1 MRATCSAV
9 MPMPW
14 SRTTTATRP
23 ARSTIP
29 TSITPP
35 SGEYLRAL
43 PSTLVSAWR
52 DFAASARIQI
62 GVSGS
67 IATTGHLAESIGAV
81 YKAPHGAANAVFLG
95 PVLNYYGRGVEAALA
110 EVARSAWPSRC
121 GSADDGIAANALV
134 VAVSQFV
141 SGARIGTML
150 ELCGGSIDVEL
161 IANLAETNNSN
172 ASGPVPMSAEDYAR
186 VIRLMA

>member
-1 MRATCSAV
+1 
-9 MPMPW
+9 
-14 SRTTTATRP
+14 
-23 ARSTIP
+23 
-29 TSITPP
+29 
-35 SGEYLRAL
+35 
-43 PSTLVSAWR
+43 
-52 DFAASARIQI
+52 
-62 GVSGS
+62 
-67 IATTGHLAESIGAV
+67 
-81 YKAPHGAANAVFLG
+81 
-95 PVLNYYGRGVEAALA
+95 
-110 EVARSAWPSRC
+110 
-121 GSADDGIAANALV
+121 LV